1 MARPVNSAQKGATSE
16 IGRRRTERRLSS
28 GRKSD
33 ERWQAILRGAAHAF
47 QTLGYAQTTLED
59 VANEVGINRATLYYY
74 VGTKEELL
82 IALLY
87 RPIHQMTANMNA
99 IARLDVTPTEKLRMV
114 LQQYTRDMS
123 ETPEL
128 FIFLA
133 QNLHQLMTG
142 READDIASNADEYGK
157 GLMRIIEDGI
167 AAGEFRDDLDAQMVM
182 LAILGM
188 FNWIHRWYNPKGS
201 KSLEDIGTI
210 FADFALSGLRPSSTR
225 ST

>member
-1 MARPVNSAQKGATSE
+1 MARSSDTGRKSTSD
-16 IGRRRTERRLSS
+16 IGRRRTERRLAS

-33 ERWQAILRGAAHAF
+33 ERWQSILRGAAKAF
-47 QTLGYAQTTLED
+47 QELGYSQTTLED
-59 VANEVGINRATLYYY
+59 VANEVGVNRATLYYY

-82 IALLY
+82 VALLY
-87 RPIHQMTANMNA
+87 RPIHQMTANLKA
-99 IARLDVTPTEKLRMV
+99 IASLDISPSEKLRRGL
-114 LQQYTRDMS
+114 LQYVRDMS

-157 GLMRIIEDGI
+157 QLMQIIEAGV
-167 AAGEFRDDLDAQMVM
+167 AAGEFRSDISPQMSM

-188 FNWIHRWYNPKGS
+188 FNWIHRWYQPGGS
-201 KSLEDIGTI
+201 MSLEKVGEV
-210 FADFALSGLRPSSTR
+210 FAELALSSLHPQD
-225 ST
+225 